1 MRGTAQD
8 RGRYHHRKTRPR
20 CGRARASARPGPRRR
35 ARRGEARALPV
46 RVKANASMT
55 RRFRHA
61 FAAFACMLAAAPAF
75 AQGYPARPIRMLV
88 PFSAGGTVDIV
99 ARVVGAKLAADLGQ
113 PFIVENKGGA
123 GGTIAAAM
131 LAKSAGDGYT
141 LMMMHQ
147 GLAFNASLYS
157 DLPYDTL
164 RDLAPIAL
172 VGATPNALVVTHLLP
187 VKTVQEFLAY
197 ARSNPG
203 RIAYGSGGIGSAGHL
218 SVELLQSLTGTK
230 LTHVPYK
237 GSGPAI
243 TDLISGQIQAMLLT
257 MPAVMPYVKGG
268 KVRAIATSGARRS
281 PALPDLPTIA
291 EAGVP
296 GYEYTPWYGMFGP
309 GTLPKPLIARLNSA
323 VNTSLAEAGIREK
336 LAQQGLEV
344 QSMTSDQFSGI
355 VRADVARWGKII
367 GELGVRGE

>member
-1 MRGTAQD
+1 
-8 RGRYHHRKTRPR
+8 
-20 CGRARASARPGPRRR
+20 
-35 ARRGEARALPV
+35 
-46 RVKANASMT
+46 
-55 RRFRHA
+55 
-61 FAAFACMLAAAPAF
+61 
-75 AQGYPARPIRMLV
+75 MLV
-88 PFSAGGTVDIV
+88 PFAAGGTADIV
-99 ARVVGAKLAADLGQ
+99 ARLLGAKLAEEMGQ
-113 PFIVENKGGA
+113 PFVVENKGGA

-131 LAKSAGDGYT
+131 LAKSPGDGYT

-164 RDLAPIAL
+164 RDLAPIAH
-172 VGATPNALVVTHLLP
+172 VGATPNALVVTDALP

-203 RIAYGSGGIGSAGHL
+203 GIAYGSGGIGSAGHL

-257 MPAVMPYVKGG
+257 MPAVMPYIKGG
-268 KVRAIATSGARRS
+268 KVRAIATSGALRS
-281 PALPDLPTIA
+281 PALPGLPTIA

-296 GYEYTPWYGMFGP
+296 GYEYMPWYGMFGP
-309 GTLPKPLIARLNSA
+309 GTLPGELTARLNSA
-323 VNTSLAEAGIREK
+323 VNRALADAGVREK

-344 QSMTSDQFSGI
+344 RSMTSEQFAGI
-355 VRADVARWGKII
+355 LRTDVARWGKII
-367 GELGVRGE
+367 RELGVRGE

>member
-1 MRGTAQD
+1 
-8 RGRYHHRKTRPR
+8 
-20 CGRARASARPGPRRR
+20 
-35 ARRGEARALPV
+35 
-46 RVKANASMT
+46 MT

-61 FAAFACMLAAAPAF
+61 FAAFAWMLAAAPAF

-99 ARVVGAKLAADLGQ
+99 ARLLGAKLSADLGQ
-113 PFIVENKGGA
+113 PFVVENKGGA

-296 GYEYTPWYGMFGP
+296 GYEYTPWYAVFGP
-309 GTLPKPLIARLNSA
+309 GTLPRELTARINAA
-323 VNTSLAEAGIREK
+323 VNKALADAGLGEK

-344 QSMTSDQFSGI
+344 HAMASDQFKEI
-355 VRADVARWGKII
+355 VRGDVARWGKII
-367 GELGVRGE
+367 RELGIRGE

>member
-1 MRGTAQD
+1 
-8 RGRYHHRKTRPR
+8 
-20 CGRARASARPGPRRR
+20 
-35 ARRGEARALPV
+35 
-46 RVKANASMT
+46 
-55 RRFRHA
+55 
-61 FAAFACMLAAAPAF
+61 
-75 AQGYPARPIRMLV
+75 MLV

-113 PFIVENKGGA
+113 PLIVENKGGA

-187 VKTVQEFLAY
+187 VKTLQEFLAY

-230 LTHVPYK
+230 FTHVPYK

-296 GYEYTPWYGMFGP
+296 GYEYTPWYGIFGP
-309 GTLPKPLIARLNSA
+309 GTLPKPLVARLNSA

>member
-1 MRGTAQD
+1 MA
-8 RGRYHHRKTRPR
+8 
-20 CGRARASARPGPRRR
+20 
-35 ARRGEARALPV
+35 
-46 RVKANASMT
+46 

-61 FAAFACMLAAAPAF
+61 FAAFACFACLLAAAPAF
-75 AQGYPARPIRMLV
+75 AQGYPARPVRLLV

-99 ARVVGAKLAADLGQ
+99 ARLLGAKLSADLGQ
-113 PFIVENKGGA
+113 PFVVENKGGA

-131 LAKSAGDGYT
+131 LAKSPGDGYT

-164 RDLAPIAL
+164 RDLAPVAY
-172 VGATPNALVVTHLLP
+172 VGATPNALVVTHSLP
-187 VKTVQEFLAY
+187 VNTVQEFLDY
-197 ARSNPG
+197 ARASPG

-218 SVELLQSLTGTK
+218 SVELLQSLTATR

-237 GSGPAI
+237 GSGPALA
-243 TDLISGQIQAMLLT
+243 DLMSGQIQAMLLT
-257 MPAVMPYVKGG
+257 MPAVMPYLKGG

-281 PALPDLPTIA
+281 PALPELPTLA

-309 GTLPKPLIARLNSA
+309 GALAKPLVARLNSA
-323 VNTSLAEAGIREK
+323 VNASLADAGLREK

-344 QSMTSDQFSGI
+344 QSMTSEQFAEI
-355 VRADVARWGKII
+355 VRGDVARWGKII
-367 GELGVRGE
+367 RELGIRGE

>member
-1 MRGTAQD
+1 
-8 RGRYHHRKTRPR
+8 
-20 CGRARASARPGPRRR
+20 
-35 ARRGEARALPV
+35 
-46 RVKANASMT
+46 MT

-113 PFIVENKGGA
+113 PLIVENKGGA

-367 GELGVRGE
+367 DELGVRGE

>member
-1 MRGTAQD
+1 M
-8 RGRYHHRKTRPR
+8 
-20 CGRARASARPGPRRR
+20 ARP
-35 ARRGEARALPV
+35 
-46 RVKANASMT
+46 
-55 RRFRHA
+55 FRHA
-61 FAAFACMLAAAPAF
+61 FAALVWLLAAAPAF
-75 AQGYPARPIRMLV
+75 AQGYPARPIRLLV

-99 ARVVGAKLAADLGQ
+99 ARLLGAKLSADLGQ
-113 PFIVENKGGA
+113 PFMVENKGGA

-131 LAKSAGDGYT
+131 LAKSPGDGYT
-141 LMMMHQ
+141 LMTMHQ

-164 RDLAPIAL
+164 RDLAPIAH
-172 VGATPNALVVTHLLP
+172 VGATPNALVVTGALP

-257 MPAVMPYVKGG
+257 MPAVMPYVKSG

-281 PALPDLPTIA
+281 PALPELPTIA

-309 GTLPKPLIARLNSA
+309 GTLPKERIARLNSA
-323 VNTSLAEAGIREK
+323 VNRALADAGVREK
-336 LAQQGLEV
+336 LAQQGLDV
-344 QSMTSDQFSGI
+344 HTMTSEQFTGI